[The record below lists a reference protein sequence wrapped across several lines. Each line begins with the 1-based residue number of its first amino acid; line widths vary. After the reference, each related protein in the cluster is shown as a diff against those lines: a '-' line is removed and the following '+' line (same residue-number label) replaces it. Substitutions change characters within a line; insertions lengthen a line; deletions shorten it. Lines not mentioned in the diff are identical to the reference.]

1 MNEDQLPG
9 KPLSE
14 WANFFSEP
22 GFDQTLLEQRFL
34 FQPGYAPP
42 LRLALWLDY
51 FLIAGE
57 APLKKKW
64 GQLSLEDQNAL
75 GIELLKCYLFQPL
88 FLRLSPGGKSAL
100 KNPGGLLGKSGK
112 LLFYPLAHDR
122 LWPGLLTVLKEELFS
137 SEEVFKGLQPGLMMT
152 SSSRL
157 EAIRRRAETL
167 GSFFLTGQR
176 TGLAATEPAN
186 PGKSALQ
193 PIEDDPT
200 QVPLVVNSESTLE
213 PTQPLPA
220 DPDIFPASSASPKKK
235 KKSKPATDQLKL
247 F

>member
-1 MNEDQLPG
+1 MDEDQLPE
-9 KPLSE
+9 KPLNE

-22 GFDQTLLEQRFL
+22 AFDQTLLEQRFL
-34 FQPGYAPP
+34 FQPGYQTP

-57 APLKKKW
+57 APLKEKW
-64 GQLSLEDQNAL
+64 GQLSLEERNAL

-88 FLRLSPGGKSAL
+88 FLRLSLEGKSTI
-100 KNPGGLLGKSGK
+100 KKPGE

-137 SEEVFKGLQPGLMMT
+137 SDEVFKGLQPGLMMT

-157 EAIRRRAETL
+157 ETIRRRAETL
-167 GSFFLTGQR
+167 SSFFLTSQR
-176 TGLAATEPAN
+176 TDPAATEPAI
-186 PGKSALQ
+186 PEKSALL
-193 PIEDDPT
+193 PIENGPNQT
-200 QVPLVVNSESTLE
+200 PLVVNSESALE
-213 PTQPLPA
+213 PTEPLPA
-220 DPDIFPASSASPKKK
+220 DPDILPASSASPKKK
-235 KKSKPATDQLKL
+235 KKSKPANDQLKL